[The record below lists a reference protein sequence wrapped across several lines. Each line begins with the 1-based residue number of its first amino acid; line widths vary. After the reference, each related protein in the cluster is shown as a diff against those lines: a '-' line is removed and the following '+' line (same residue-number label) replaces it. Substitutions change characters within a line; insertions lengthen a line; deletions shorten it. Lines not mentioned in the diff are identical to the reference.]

1 LFSNTHR
8 PFHAYSNFAG
18 FVNIQQVDCQNK
30 EHTPM
35 LRLLGTSFHVLRLGF
50 PHVHKLEV
58 GDDGAK
64 DADKGHEA
72 AKGYILD

>member
-1 LFSNTHR
+1 
-8 PFHAYSNFAG
+8 
-18 FVNIQQVDCQNK
+18 
-30 EHTPM
+30 M